1 MKALVMVTAQNTNLE
16 NPDNIKTEVTE
27 DVIDEM
33 GERKVEESLGALKFS
48 HWENQGAHRSW

>member
-1 MKALVMVTAQNTNLE
+1 MVTAQKTNLE

-27 DVIDEM
+27 EVIDEM

-48 HWENQGAHRSW
+48 NWDNQGAH